1 MCVRGCLSALLK
13 PWQGPTQSAPT
24 NLGWDRRPVLVRPRR
39 GRFQGWNSGWMV
51 GEGEGFEGQN
61 PRCHKGGENDLDNVN
76 ARVLCLASPK
86 SEMGGELMDAGGR
99 DPVLDK

>member
-1 MCVRGCLSALLK
+1 
-13 PWQGPTQSAPT
+13 
-24 NLGWDRRPVLVRPRR
+24 
-39 GRFQGWNSGWMV
+39 MV